1 MSLTRHQIR
10 KIAFQVL
17 FAKHVNADA
26 NVEDLYRQLI
36 PSKTGQAPVIP
47 EYLIT
52 LVNGVTEKAADLD
65 AQITPLLANK
75 WSISRLANPDLI
87 ILRLG
92 LYEMEYSAEVP
103 TRVALNEALELA
115 KEFSDDD
122 SRRFINGVLSK
133 LFDKADETSAE

>member
-1 MSLTRHQIR
+1 MSLNRHQIR

-17 FAKHVNADA
+17 FAKHMNADA

-36 PSKTGQAPVIP
+36 PSQSDQPTVVP
-47 EYLIT
+47 EYLVT
-52 LVNGVTEKAADLD
+52 LVNGVTEKEAELD
-65 AQITPLLANK
+65 EQISPLLANK
-75 WSISRLANPDLI
+75 WSISRLSNPDLI

-115 KEFSDDD
+115 KEFSDDN

-133 LFDKADETSAE
+133 LFDKADASSAE

>member
-1 MSLTRHQIR
+1 M
-10 KIAFQVL
+10 
-17 FAKHVNADA
+17 NADA

-36 PSKTGQAPVIP
+36 PSQSDQPTVVP
-47 EYLIT
+47 EYLVT
-52 LVNGVTEKAADLD
+52 LVNGVTEKEAELD
-65 AQITPLLANK
+65 EQISPLLANK

-115 KEFSDDD
+115 KEFSDDN

-133 LFDKADETSAE
+133 LFDKADASSAE

>member
-1 MSLTRHQIR
+1 MSLNRHQIR

-17 FAKHVNADA
+17 FAKHMNADA

-36 PSKTGQAPVIP
+36 PSQSDQPTVVP
-47 EYLIT
+47 EYLVT
-52 LVNGVTEKAADLD
+52 LVNGVTEKEAELD
-65 AQITPLLANK
+65 EQISPLLANK

-115 KEFSDDD
+115 KEFSDDN

-133 LFDKADETSAE
+133 LFDKADTSSAE

>member
-1 MSLTRHQIR
+1 VSLNRHQIR

-17 FAKHVNADA
+17 FAKHMNADA

-36 PSKTGQAPVIP
+36 PSQSDQPTVVP
-47 EYLIT
+47 EYLVT
-52 LVNGVTEKAADLD
+52 LVNGVTEKEAELD
-65 AQITPLLANK
+65 EQISPLLANK

-115 KEFSDDD
+115 KEFSDDN

-133 LFDKADETSAE
+133 LFDKADASSAE

>member
-1 MSLTRHQIR
+1 MSLNRHQIR

-17 FAKHVNADA
+17 FAKHMNADA

-36 PSKTGQAPVIP
+36 PSQSDQPTVVP
-47 EYLIT
+47 EYLVT
-52 LVNGVTEKAADLD
+52 LVNGVTEKEAELD
-65 AQITPLLANK
+65 EQISPLLANK

-115 KEFSDDD
+115 KEFSDDN

-133 LFDKADETSAE
+133 LFDKADASSAE

>member
-1 MSLTRHQIR
+1 MSLNRHQIR

-17 FAKHVNADA
+17 FAKHMNADA

-36 PSKTGQAPVIP
+36 PSQSNQPTVVP
-47 EYLIT
+47 EYLVT
-52 LVNGVTEKAADLD
+52 LVNGVTEKEAELNE
-65 AQITPLLANK
+65 QISPLLANK

-115 KEFSDDD
+115 KEFSDDN

-133 LFDKADETSAE
+133 LFDKADASSAE